1 MGGCVRIKKLGRRV
15 SDAELFHEL
24 MFIDG
29 LTSLM
34 VQWQFRL
41 PYRDITEVAK
51 YCIQESLS
59 SYPHPAVEHPDPVV
73 RDAWRV
79 YVQARQRC
87 EAKRLAELNWGKS

>member
-1 MGGCVRIKKLGRRV
+1 M
-15 SDAELFHEL
+15 SDQELFHEL
-24 MFIDG
+24 MLIDG

-34 VQWQFRL
+34 VEWEYRL
-41 PYRDITEVAK
+41 PNRSLTVLAE
-51 YCIQESLS
+51 YCVKEALS